1 MDHLDTTLQKNNME
15 NQKNL
20 FLAIVISM
28 AIIFGFQLLV
38 PQPER
43 VPVSED
49 QTVEQSSVD
58 LNIQNTNSQII
69 VNRNEVISSSGR
81 VSFDN
86 GKIKGS
92 INLEGG
98 IIDDLV
104 LEEFRETLDPTSDLI
119 EFLNPLGSQDAYYL
133 DTGWVSSDNTLELPN
148 NKSIWKTD
156 KTSMGIDDPVKLFWS
171 NSQGITFEK
180 IISLDENYLFN
191 VDQRVIN
198 NSDKSFDL
206 FPFGL
211 SKRQGIPDM
220 QNFFILHEGPISITD
235 SVLEEY
241 DYDDL
246 KEKRKIKH
254 TSVGGWIGITD
265 KYWQTAIIP
274 NQNEPITQ
282 TYSYSF
288 AENVDNF
295 QTDIVGEKIAVSNG
309 ASISHNFKLFAG
321 PKIVSVIDTY
331 MEEYGIQEFDRSVD
345 FGWFYFLTKP
355 IFNVLQFVFGYV
367 GNFGWSIIVFT
378 ILMRIC
384 FFPLAQQSF
393 KSMAKMKK
401 LGPELQRLKEQYGDD
416 RAGMQK
422 EMMAL
427 YKREKANP
435 IAGCLPILLQIPV
448 FFSLYKVLFVTIE
461 MRHAPFIG
469 WIHDLSAPDPLG
481 LLTLFGFVDWNVP
494 GIFQLFNIGIWPI
507 LMGISMFL
515 QQKLNPAPVDKMQ
528 AKIFMFLPI
537 VFTFVLGGFAAG
549 LVIYWT
555 TNNVLSMA
563 QQYVIQRKI
572 INS

>member
-1 MDHLDTTLQKNNME
+1 ME

-20 FLAIVISM
+20 FLAIIISM

-43 VPVSED
+43 TPVTED
-49 QTVEQSSVD
+49 TNTQDSVSLDIQSATSAILLDRDQVLEETV
-58 LNIQNTNSQII
+58 
-69 VNRNEVISSSGR
+69 R
-81 VSFDN
+81 VTFDN
-86 GKIKGS
+86 SKIKGS

-104 LEEFRETLDPTSDLI
+104 LEEYRETLDPTSDFI
-119 EFLNPLGSQDAYYL
+119 TYLNPHGSQDAYYL
-133 DTGWVSSDNTLELPN
+133 DTGWVSPDSAIELPN
-148 NKSIWKTD
+148 NKSVWKAD
-156 KTSMGIDDPVKLFWS
+156 KSSIGMNDPVKLTWQ
-171 NSQGITFEK
+171 NSQNITFEK
-180 IISLDENYLFN
+180 IITLDEHYLFS

-198 NSDKSFDL
+198 NSGKSFDL
-206 FPFGL
+206 YPFGL
-211 SKRQGIPDM
+211 SKRQGIPEM
-220 QNFFILHEGPISITD
+220 ENFFILHEGPLSITD
-235 SVLEEY
+235 SVLKEY

-246 KEKRKIKH
+246 KDKKKIKLN
-254 TSVGGWIGITD
+254 SVGGWIGMTD
-265 KYWQTAIIP
+265 KYWQTAIISD
-274 NQNEPITQ
+274 QNEPIQQ
-282 TYSYSF
+282 TYSYSYV
-288 AENVDNF
+288 ENTDNF
-295 QTDIVGEKIAVSNG
+295 QTDLVGTKIVVGEGDN
-309 ASISHNFKLFAG
+309 ISHNLKLFAG
-321 PKIVSVIDTY
+321 PKIVSVIDQY
-331 MEEYGIQEFDRSVD
+331 MDEYGVQEFDRSVD

-355 IFNVLQFVFGYV
+355 IFHVLEFIFGYV
-367 GNFGWSIIVFT
+367 GNFGWAIIIFT
-378 ILMRIC
+378 LLMRIC
-384 FFPLAQQSF
+384 FFPLAQASF

-448 FFSLYKVLFVTIE
+448 FFALYKVLFVTIE

-469 WIHDLSAPDPLG
+469 WISDLSAPDPLG

-494 GIFQLFNIGIWPI
+494 GILQLFNIGIWPI

>member
-1 MDHLDTTLQKNNME
+1 ME

-20 FLAIVISM
+20 FLAIIISM

-43 VPVSED
+43 APVTED
-49 QTVEQSSVD
+49 TNTQDSVSLDIQSATSAILLDRDQVLEETV
-58 LNIQNTNSQII
+58 
-69 VNRNEVISSSGR
+69 R
-81 VSFDN
+81 VTFDN
-86 GKIKGS
+86 SKIKGS

-104 LEEFRETLDPTSDLI
+104 LEEYRETLDPTSDFI
-119 EFLNPLGSQDAYYL
+119 TYLNPLGSQDAYYL
-133 DTGWVSSDNTLELPN
+133 DTGWVSPDSTIELPN
-148 NKSIWKTD
+148 NKSVWKAD
-156 KTSMGIDDPVKLFWS
+156 KSSIGMNDPVKLTWQ
-171 NSQGITFEK
+171 NSQNITFEK
-180 IISLDENYLFN
+180 IITLDEHYLFS
-191 VDQRVIN
+191 VDQRVVN
-198 NSDKSFDL
+198 NSGKSFDL
-206 FPFGL
+206 YPFGL
-211 SKRQGIPDM
+211 SKRQGIPEM
-220 QNFFILHEGPISITD
+220 ENFFILHEGPLSITD
-235 SVLEEY
+235 SVLKEY

-246 KEKRKIKH
+246 KDKKKIKLN
-254 TSVGGWIGITD
+254 SVGGWIGMTD
-265 KYWQTAIIP
+265 KYWQTTIISD
-274 NQNEPITQ
+274 QNEPIQQ
-282 TYSYSF
+282 TYSYSYV
-288 AENVDNF
+288 ENTDNF
-295 QTDIVGEKIAVSNG
+295 QTDLVGAKIVVG
-309 ASISHNFKLFAG
+309 AGDNISHDLKLFAG
-321 PKIVSVIDTY
+321 PKIVSVIDQY
-331 MEEYGIQEFDRSVD
+331 MDEYGVQEFDRSVD

-355 IFNVLQFVFGYV
+355 IFHVLEFIFGYV
-367 GNFGWSIIVFT
+367 GNFGWAIIIFT
-378 ILMRIC
+378 LLMRIC

-448 FFSLYKVLFVTIE
+448 FFALYKVLFVTIE

-469 WIHDLSAPDPLG
+469 WISDLSAPDPLG

-494 GIFQLFNIGIWPI
+494 GILQLFNIGIWPI

>member
-1 MDHLDTTLQKNNME
+1 ME

-43 VPVSED
+43 APISED
-49 QTVEQSSVD
+49 QIVEQSSVD

-69 VNRNEVISSSGR
+69 INRDEVISSSGR

-156 KTSMGIDDPVKLFWS
+156 KISMGIDDPVKLFWS

-401 LGPELQRLKEQYGDD
+401 LGPEMQRLKEQYGDD

-448 FFSLYKVLFVTIE
+448 FFALYKVLFVTIE

-481 LLTLFGFVDWNVP
+481 LLTAFGLFDWNVP
-494 GIFQLFNIGIWPI
+494 GILQLFNIGIWPI

-563 QQYVIQRKI
+563 QQYIIQRKI
-572 INS
+572 MKS

>member
-1 MDHLDTTLQKNNME
+1 ME

-20 FLAIVISM
+20 FLAIIISM

-43 VPVSED
+43 APVTED
-49 QTVEQSSVD
+49 NNAQELVSLDIQSTSSALLLDREQV
-58 LNIQNTNSQII
+58 LEETI
-69 VNRNEVISSSGR
+69 R
-81 VSFDN
+81 VTFDN
-86 GKIKGS
+86 SKIKGS

-98 IIDDLV
+98 IIDDLI
-104 LEEFRETLDPTSDLI
+104 LEEYRETLDPTSDFI
-119 EFLNPLGSQDAYYL
+119 TYLNPLGSQDAYYL
-133 DTGWVSSDNTLELPN
+133 DTGWVSPDSTIELPN
-148 NKSIWKTD
+148 NKSVWKAD
-156 KTSMGIDDPVKLFWS
+156 KSSIGINDPVKLTWQ
-171 NSQGITFEK
+171 NSQNIIFEK
-180 IISLDENYLFN
+180 IITLDEHYLFS

-198 NSDKSFDL
+198 NSGKSFDL
-206 FPFGL
+206 YPFGL
-211 SKRQGIPDM
+211 SKRQGLPEM
-220 QNFFILHEGPISITD
+220 QNFFILHEGPLSVTD
-235 SVLEEY
+235 GVLEEY

-246 KEKRKIKH
+246 KDQKKIKLN
-254 TSVGGWIGITD
+254 SVGGWIGMTD
-265 KYWQTAIIP
+265 KYWQTAIISD
-274 NQNEPITQ
+274 QNEPIQQ

-288 AENVDNF
+288 AENTDNF
-295 QTDIVGEKIAVSNG
+295 QTDLVGAKIVVGDGDNV
-309 ASISHNFKLFAG
+309 SHNLKLFAG
-321 PKIVSVIDTY
+321 PKIVQVIEQY
-331 MEEYGIQEFDRSVD
+331 MDEYGVQEFDRSVD

-355 IFNVLQFVFGYV
+355 IFHVLEFIFGYV
-367 GNFGWSIIVFT
+367 GNFGWSIVIFT
-378 ILMRIC
+378 LLMRIC
-384 FFPLAQQSF
+384 FFPLAQASF

>member
-1 MDHLDTTLQKNNME
+1 ME

-20 FLAIVISM
+20 FLAIIISM

-43 VPVSED
+43 VPVTEETNTQESVSLDIQGTTSTILLDRNQVLEE
-49 QTVEQSSVD
+49 TV
-58 LNIQNTNSQII
+58 
-69 VNRNEVISSSGR
+69 R
-81 VSFDN
+81 VTFDN
-86 GKIKGS
+86 SKIKGS

-104 LEEFRETLDPTSDLI
+104 LEEYRETLDPTSDFI
-119 EFLNPLGSQDAYYL
+119 GFLNPLGSEDSYYL
-133 DTGWVSSDNTLELPN
+133 DTGWVSPDSSIELPN
-148 NKSIWKTD
+148 NKSKWTAD
-156 KTSMGIDDPVKLFWS
+156 KTSIGINDPVKITWT
-171 NSQGITFEK
+171 NSQNIIFEK
-180 IISLDENYLFN
+180 IITLDEHYLFS

-206 FPFGL
+206 YPFGL
-211 SKRQGIPDM
+211 SKRQGLPEM
-220 QNFFILHEGPISITD
+220 QNFFILHEGPLSVTEG
-235 SVLEEY
+235 VLEEY

-246 KEKRKIKH
+246 KEKQKIKLN
-254 TSVGGWIGITD
+254 SVGGWIGMTD
-265 KYWQTAIIP
+265 KYWQTTIIP
-274 NQNEPITQ
+274 NQNEPIQQ

-288 AENVDNF
+288 VENIDNF
-295 QTDIVGEKIAVSNG
+295 QTDLVGAKIVVGSGDN
-309 ASISHNFKLFAG
+309 ISHNLKLFAG
-321 PKIVSVIDTY
+321 PKIVSVIEQY
-331 MEEYGIQEFDRSVD
+331 MDEYGVQEFDRSVD

-355 IFNVLQFVFGYV
+355 IFHVLEFIFGYV
-367 GNFGWSIIVFT
+367 GNFGWAIIIFT

-448 FFSLYKVLFVTIE
+448 FFALYKVLFVTIE

-494 GIFQLFNIGIWPI
+494 GILQLFNIGIWPI

>member
-1 MDHLDTTLQKNNME
+1 ME

-20 FLAIVISM
+20 FLAIIISM

-43 VPVSED
+43 VPVTEETNTQESVSLDIQGTTSAILLDRNQVLEE
-49 QTVEQSSVD
+49 TV
-58 LNIQNTNSQII
+58 
-69 VNRNEVISSSGR
+69 R
-81 VSFDN
+81 VTFDN
-86 GKIKGS
+86 SKIKGS

-104 LEEFRETLDPTSDLI
+104 LEEYRETLDPTSDFI
-119 EFLNPLGSQDAYYL
+119 GFLNPLGSEDAYYL
-133 DTGWVSSDNTLELPN
+133 DTGWVSPDSSIELPN
-148 NKSIWKTD
+148 NKSKWTAD
-156 KTSMGIDDPVKLFWS
+156 KSSIGINDPVKITWT
-171 NSQGITFEK
+171 NTQNITFEK
-180 IISLDENYLFN
+180 IITLDEHYLFN

-206 FPFGL
+206 YPFGL
-211 SKRQGIPDM
+211 SKRQGLPEM
-220 QNFFILHEGPISITD
+220 QNFFILHEGPLSVTEG
-235 SVLEEY
+235 VLEEY

-246 KEKRKIKH
+246 KEKQKIKLN
-254 TSVGGWIGITD
+254 SVGGWIGMTD

-274 NQNEPITQ
+274 NQNEPIQQ

-288 AENVDNF
+288 VENIDNF
-295 QTDIVGEKIAVSNG
+295 QTDLVGAKIVVGSGDN
-309 ASISHNFKLFAG
+309 ISHNLKLFAG
-321 PKIVSVIDTY
+321 PKIVSVIEQY
-331 MEEYGIQEFDRSVD
+331 MDEYGVQEFDRSVD

-355 IFNVLQFVFGYV
+355 IFHVLEFIFGYV
-367 GNFGWSIIVFT
+367 GNFGWAIIIFT

-448 FFSLYKVLFVTIE
+448 FFALYKVLFVTIE

-494 GIFQLFNIGIWPI
+494 GILQLFNIGIWPI

>member
-1 MDHLDTTLQKNNME
+1 ME

-20 FLAIVISM
+20 FLAIIISM

-43 VPVSED
+43 APVTED
-49 QTVEQSSVD
+49 ANTQNSVSLDIQSATSTILLDRDQVLEETV
-58 LNIQNTNSQII
+58 
-69 VNRNEVISSSGR
+69 R
-81 VSFDN
+81 VTFDN
-86 GKIKGS
+86 SKIKGS

-104 LEEFRETLDPTSDLI
+104 LEEYRETLDPTSDFI
-119 EFLNPLGSQDAYYL
+119 TYLNPLGSQDAYYL
-133 DTGWVSSDNTLELPN
+133 DTGWVSPDSAIELPD
-148 NKSIWKTD
+148 NKSVWKAD
-156 KTSMGIDDPVKLFWS
+156 KSSIGMNDPVKLTWQ
-171 NSQGITFEK
+171 NSQNITFEK
-180 IISLDENYLFN
+180 IITLDEHYLFS

-198 NSDKSFDL
+198 NSGKSFDL
-206 FPFGL
+206 YPFGL
-211 SKRQGIPDM
+211 SKRQGIPEM
-220 QNFFILHEGPISITD
+220 ENFFILHEGPLSITD
-235 SVLEEY
+235 SVLKEY

-246 KEKRKIKH
+246 KDKKKIKLN
-254 TSVGGWIGITD
+254 SVGGWIGMTD
-265 KYWQTAIIP
+265 KYWQTAIISD
-274 NQNEPITQ
+274 QNEPIQQ
-282 TYSYSF
+282 TYSYSYV
-288 AENVDNF
+288 ENTDNF
-295 QTDIVGEKIAVSNG
+295 QTDLVGAKIVVGEGDN
-309 ASISHNFKLFAG
+309 ISHNLKLFAG
-321 PKIVSVIDTY
+321 PKIVSVIDQY
-331 MEEYGIQEFDRSVD
+331 MDEYGVQEFDRSVD

-355 IFNVLQFVFGYV
+355 IFHVLEFIFGYV
-367 GNFGWSIIVFT
+367 GNFGWAIIIFT
-378 ILMRIC
+378 LLMRIC

-448 FFSLYKVLFVTIE
+448 FFALYKVLFVTIE

-469 WIHDLSAPDPLG
+469 WISDLSAPDPLG

-494 GIFQLFNIGIWPI
+494 GILQLFNIGIWPI

>member
-1 MDHLDTTLQKNNME
+1 ME

-20 FLAIVISM
+20 FLAIIISM

-43 VPVSED
+43 APVTED
-49 QTVEQSSVD
+49 TNTQDSVSLDIQSATSAILLDRDQVLEETV
-58 LNIQNTNSQII
+58 
-69 VNRNEVISSSGR
+69 R
-81 VSFDN
+81 VTFDN
-86 GKIKGS
+86 SKIKGS

-98 IIDDLV
+98 IIDDFV
-104 LEEFRETLDPTSDLI
+104 LEEYRETLDPTSDFI
-119 EFLNPLGSQDAYYL
+119 TYLNPLGSQDAYYL
-133 DTGWVSSDNTLELPN
+133 DTGWVSPDSAIELPN
-148 NKSIWKTD
+148 NKSVWKAD
-156 KTSMGIDDPVKLFWS
+156 KSSIGMNDPVKLTWQ
-171 NSQGITFEK
+171 NSQNITFEK
-180 IISLDENYLFN
+180 IITLDEHYLFS

-198 NSDKSFDL
+198 NSGKSFDL
-206 FPFGL
+206 YPFGL
-211 SKRQGIPDM
+211 SKRQGIPEM
-220 QNFFILHEGPISITD
+220 ENFFILHEGPLSITD
-235 SVLEEY
+235 SVLKEY

-246 KEKRKIKH
+246 KDKKKIKLN
-254 TSVGGWIGITD
+254 SVGGWIGMTD
-265 KYWQTAIIP
+265 KYWQTAIISD
-274 NQNEPITQ
+274 QNEPIQQ
-282 TYSYSF
+282 TYSYSYV
-288 AENVDNF
+288 ENTDNF
-295 QTDIVGEKIAVSNG
+295 QTDLVGTKIVVGEGDN
-309 ASISHNFKLFAG
+309 ISHNLKLFAG
-321 PKIVSVIDTY
+321 PKIVSVIDQY
-331 MEEYGIQEFDRSVD
+331 MDEYGVQEFDRSVD

-355 IFNVLQFVFGYV
+355 IFHVLEFIFGYV
-367 GNFGWSIIVFT
+367 GNFGWAIIIFT
-378 ILMRIC
+378 LLMRIC

-448 FFSLYKVLFVTIE
+448 FFALYKVLFVTIE

-469 WIHDLSAPDPLG
+469 WISDLSAPDPLG

-494 GIFQLFNIGIWPI
+494 GILQLFNIGIWPI

>member
-1 MDHLDTTLQKNNME
+1 ME

-20 FLAIVISM
+20 FLAIIISM

-43 VPVSED
+43 APVTED
-49 QTVEQSSVD
+49 NNAQESVSLDIQSTSSALLLDREQV
-58 LNIQNTNSQII
+58 LEETI
-69 VNRNEVISSSGR
+69 R
-81 VSFDN
+81 VTFDHS
-86 GKIKGS
+86 KIKGS

-104 LEEFRETLDPTSDLI
+104 LEEYRETLDPTSDFI
-119 EFLNPLGSQDAYYL
+119 TYLNPLGSQDAYYL
-133 DTGWVSSDNTLELPN
+133 DTGWVSPDSTIELPN
-148 NKSIWKTD
+148 NKSVWKAD
-156 KTSMGIDDPVKLFWS
+156 KSSIGINDPVKLTWQ
-171 NSQGITFEK
+171 NSQNIIFEK
-180 IISLDENYLFN
+180 IITLDEHYLFN

-198 NSDKSFDL
+198 NSGKSFDL
-206 FPFGL
+206 YPFGL
-211 SKRQGIPDM
+211 SKRQGLPEM
-220 QNFFILHEGPISITD
+220 QNFFILHEGPLSVTD
-235 SVLEEY
+235 GVLEEY

-246 KEKRKIKH
+246 KDQKKIKLN
-254 TSVGGWIGITD
+254 SVGGWIGMTD
-265 KYWQTAIIP
+265 KYWQTAIISD
-274 NQNEPITQ
+274 QNEPIQQ

-288 AENVDNF
+288 AENTDNF
-295 QTDIVGEKIAVSNG
+295 QTDLVGAKIVVGDGDNV
-309 ASISHNFKLFAG
+309 SHNLKLFAG
-321 PKIVSVIDTY
+321 PKIVQVIEQY
-331 MEEYGIQEFDRSVD
+331 MDEYGVQEFDRSVD

-355 IFNVLQFVFGYV
+355 IFHVLEFIFGYV
-367 GNFGWSIIVFT
+367 GNFGWSIVIFT
-378 ILMRIC
+378 LLMRIC
-384 FFPLAQQSF
+384 FFPLAQASF

-515 QQKLNPAPVDKMQ
+515 QQKLNPAPMDKMQ

>member
-1 MDHLDTTLQKNNME
+1 ME

-20 FLAIVISM
+20 FLAIIISM

-43 VPVSED
+43 TPVTED
-49 QTVEQSSVD
+49 TNTQDSVSLDIQSATSAILLDRDQVLEETV
-58 LNIQNTNSQII
+58 
-69 VNRNEVISSSGR
+69 R
-81 VSFDN
+81 VTFDN
-86 GKIKGS
+86 SKIKGS

-104 LEEFRETLDPTSDLI
+104 LEEYRETLDPTSDFI
-119 EFLNPLGSQDAYYL
+119 TYLNPLGSQDAYYL
-133 DTGWVSSDNTLELPN
+133 DTGWVSPDSAIELPN
-148 NKSIWKTD
+148 NKSVWKAD
-156 KTSMGIDDPVKLFWS
+156 KSSIGMNDPVKLTWQ
-171 NSQGITFEK
+171 NSQNITFEK
-180 IISLDENYLFN
+180 IITLDEHYLFS

-198 NSDKSFDL
+198 NSGKSFDL
-206 FPFGL
+206 YPFGL
-211 SKRQGIPDM
+211 SKRQGIPEM
-220 QNFFILHEGPISITD
+220 ENFFILHEGPLSITD
-235 SVLEEY
+235 SVLKEY

-246 KEKRKIKH
+246 KDKKKIKLN
-254 TSVGGWIGITD
+254 SVGGWIGMTD
-265 KYWQTAIIP
+265 KYWQTAIISD
-274 NQNEPITQ
+274 QNEPIQQ
-282 TYSYSF
+282 TYSYSYV
-288 AENVDNF
+288 ENTDNF
-295 QTDIVGEKIAVSNG
+295 QTDLVGTKIVVGEGDN
-309 ASISHNFKLFAG
+309 ISHNLKLFAG
-321 PKIVSVIDTY
+321 PKIVSVIDQY
-331 MEEYGIQEFDRSVD
+331 MDEYGVQEFDRSVD

-355 IFNVLQFVFGYV
+355 IFHVLEFIFGYV
-367 GNFGWSIIVFT
+367 GNFGWAIIIFT
-378 ILMRIC
+378 LLMRIC
-384 FFPLAQQSF
+384 FFPLAQASF

-448 FFSLYKVLFVTIE
+448 FFALYKVLFVTIE

-469 WIHDLSAPDPLG
+469 WISDLSAPDPLG

-494 GIFQLFNIGIWPI
+494 GILQLFNIGIWPI

>member
-1 MDHLDTTLQKNNME
+1 ME

-20 FLAIVISM
+20 FLAIIISM

-43 VPVSED
+43 VPVTEETNTQESVSLDIQGTTSAILLDRNQVLEE
-49 QTVEQSSVD
+49 TV
-58 LNIQNTNSQII
+58 
-69 VNRNEVISSSGR
+69 R
-81 VSFDN
+81 VTFDN
-86 GKIKGS
+86 SKIKGS

-104 LEEFRETLDPTSDLI
+104 LEEYRETLDPTSDFI
-119 EFLNPLGSQDAYYL
+119 GFLNPLGSEDAYYL
-133 DTGWVSSDNTLELPN
+133 DTGWVSPDSSIELPN
-148 NKSIWKTD
+148 NKSKWTAD
-156 KTSMGIDDPVKLFWS
+156 KSSIGINDPVKITWT
-171 NSQGITFEK
+171 NTQNITFEK
-180 IISLDENYLFN
+180 IITLDEHYLFSI
-191 VDQRVIN
+191 DQRVIN

-206 FPFGL
+206 YPFGL
-211 SKRQGIPDM
+211 SKRQGLPEM
-220 QNFFILHEGPISITD
+220 QNFFILHEGPLSVTD
-235 SVLEEY
+235 GVLEEY

-246 KEKRKIKH
+246 KEKQKIKLN
-254 TSVGGWIGITD
+254 SVGGWIGMTD
-265 KYWQTAIIP
+265 KYWQTTIIP
-274 NQNEPITQ
+274 NQNEPIQQ

-288 AENVDNF
+288 VENIDNF
-295 QTDIVGEKIAVSNG
+295 QTDLVGAKIVVGNG
-309 ASISHNFKLFAG
+309 DNISHNLKLFAG
-321 PKIVSVIDTY
+321 PKIVSVIEQY
-331 MEEYGIQEFDRSVD
+331 MDEYGVQEFDRSVD

-355 IFNVLQFVFGYV
+355 IFHVLEFIFGYV
-367 GNFGWSIIVFT
+367 GNFGWAIIIFT

-448 FFSLYKVLFVTIE
+448 FFALYKVLFVTIE

-494 GIFQLFNIGIWPI
+494 GILQLFNIGIWPI

>member
-1 MDHLDTTLQKNNME
+1 ME

-20 FLAIVISM
+20 FLAIIISM

-43 VPVSED
+43 APVSED
-49 QTVEQSSVD
+49 QTSEQSLVD
-58 LNIQNTNSQII
+58 LSLQG
-69 VNRNEVISSSGR
+69 SSSGTLIDRSEVINDSGR
-81 VSFDN
+81 VTFN
-86 GKIKGS
+86 NTKIKGS
-92 INLEGG
+92 INLVGAL
-98 IIDDLV
+98 IDDLI
-104 LEEFRETLDPTSDLI
+104 LMEFQETLDPTSPLI
-119 EFLNPLGSQDAYYL
+119 EFLNPLGSENSYYL
-133 DTGWVSSDNTLELPN
+133 DTGWVSSDSSIELPDI
-148 NKSIWKTD
+148 KSIWNAD
-156 KTSMGIDDPVKLFWS
+156 RNSIGVNDPVKLSWT
-171 NSQGITFEK
+171 NSQDITFEK
-180 IISLDENYLFN
+180 IVSLDEDYLFN

-198 NSDKSFDL
+198 NSKKSFDL
-206 FPFGL
+206 FPYGL

-220 QNFFILHEGPISITD
+220 QNFFILHEGPLSITD
-235 SVLEEY
+235 SVLEEF

-246 KEKRKIKH
+246 KDKKKIKL
-254 TSVGGWIGITD
+254 TSIGGWIGMTD
-265 KYWQTAIIP
+265 KYWQTAIIAD
-274 NQNEPITQ
+274 QKEPIQQ

-288 AENVDNF
+288 VENKDNF
-295 QTDIVGEKIAVSNG
+295 QTDLVGDKITISEG
-309 ASISHNFKLFAG
+309 SSISHNLKLFAG
-321 PKIVSVIDTY
+321 PKIVSVIDRY
-331 MEEYGIQEFDRSVD
+331 MEEYGVLEFDRSVD

-355 IFNVLQFVFGYV
+355 IFNVLQFIFGYV
-367 GNFGWSIIVFT
+367 GNFGWSIILFT
-378 ILMRIC
+378 FLMRIC

-401 LGPELQRLKEQYGDD
+401 LGPEMQRLKEQYGDD
-416 RAGMQK
+416 KAGMQK

-448 FFSLYKVLFVTIE
+448 FFALYKVLFVTIE

-494 GIFQLFNIGIWPI
+494 GILQLLNIGIWPI

-572 INS
+572 IKS

>member
-1 MDHLDTTLQKNNME
+1 ME

-43 VPVSED
+43 APISEE
-49 QTVEQSSVD
+49 QTFEENSVELS
-58 LNIQNTNSQII
+58 IQNTNTQIVI
-69 VNRNEVISSSGR
+69 NRDEVISSSGR
-81 VSFDN
+81 VVFDN

-98 IIDDLV
+98 FIDDLV

-133 DTGWVSSDNTLELPN
+133 DTGWVSSDSTLELPN

-156 KTSMGIDDPVKLFWS
+156 KTSMGVDDPVKLFWK

-198 NSDKSFDL
+198 NSDRSFDL

-211 SKRQGIPDM
+211 SKRQGIPEM

-235 SVLEEY
+235 GVLEEY

-246 KEKRKIKH
+246 KENKKIKH
-254 TSVGGWIGITD
+254 TSIGGWIGITD

-274 NQNEPITQ
+274 NQNEPIHQ

-367 GNFGWSIIVFT
+367 GNFGWSIIAFT

-401 LGPELQRLKEQYGDD
+401 LGPEMQRLKEQYGDD

-448 FFSLYKVLFVTIE
+448 FFALYKVLFVTIE

-481 LLTLFGFVDWNVP
+481 LLTAFGFFDWNVP
-494 GIFQLFNIGIWPI
+494 GILQLFNIGIWPI

-572 INS
+572 IKS

>member
-1 MDHLDTTLQKNNME
+1 ME

-38 PQPER
+38 PQPEKA
-43 VPVSED
+43 PISEE
-49 QTVEQSSVD
+49 QTFEENSVELS
-58 LNIQNTNSQII
+58 IQNTNTQIVI
-69 VNRNEVISSSGR
+69 NRDEVISSSGR
-81 VSFDN
+81 VIFDN

-98 IIDDLV
+98 FIDDLV

-156 KTSMGIDDPVKLFWS
+156 KTSMDVDDPVKLFWT

-198 NSDKSFDL
+198 NSDRSFDL

-211 SKRQGIPDM
+211 SKRQGIPEM

-235 SVLEEY
+235 GVLEEY

-246 KEKRKIKH
+246 KENKKIKH
-254 TSVGGWIGITD
+254 TSIGGWIGITD

-274 NQNEPITQ
+274 NQNEPIHQ

-367 GNFGWSIIVFT
+367 GNFGWSIIAFT

-401 LGPELQRLKEQYGDD
+401 LGPEMQRLKEQYGDD

-448 FFSLYKVLFVTIE
+448 FFALYKVLFVTIE

-481 LLTLFGFVDWNVP
+481 LLTAFGFFDWNVP
-494 GIFQLFNIGIWPI
+494 GILQLFNIGIWPI

-572 INS
+572 IKS

>member
-1 MDHLDTTLQKNNME
+1 ME

-20 FLAIVISM
+20 FLAIIISM

-43 VPVSED
+43 VPVTEETNTQESVSLDIQGTTSTILLDRNQVLEE
-49 QTVEQSSVD
+49 TV
-58 LNIQNTNSQII
+58 
-69 VNRNEVISSSGR
+69 R
-81 VSFDN
+81 VTFDN
-86 GKIKGS
+86 SKIKGS

-104 LEEFRETLDPTSDLI
+104 LEEYRETLDPTSDFI
-119 EFLNPLGSQDAYYL
+119 GFLNPLGSEDSYYL
-133 DTGWVSSDNTLELPN
+133 DTGWVSPDSSIELPN
-148 NKSIWKTD
+148 NKSKWTAD
-156 KTSMGIDDPVKLFWS
+156 KTSIGINDPVKITWT
-171 NSQGITFEK
+171 NSQNITFEK
-180 IISLDENYLFN
+180 IITLDEHYLFS

-198 NSDKSFDL
+198 NSGKSFDL
-206 FPFGL
+206 YPFGL
-211 SKRQGIPDM
+211 SKRQGLPEM
-220 QNFFILHEGPISITD
+220 QNFFILHEGPLSVTEG
-235 SVLEEY
+235 VLEEY

-246 KEKRKIKH
+246 KEKQKIKLN
-254 TSVGGWIGITD
+254 SVGGWIGMTD
-265 KYWQTAIIP
+265 KYWQTTIIP
-274 NQNEPITQ
+274 NQNEPIQQ

-288 AENVDNF
+288 VENIDNF
-295 QTDIVGEKIAVSNG
+295 QTDLVGAKIVVGNG
-309 ASISHNFKLFAG
+309 DNISHNLKLFAG
-321 PKIVSVIDTY
+321 PKIVSVIEQY
-331 MEEYGIQEFDRSVD
+331 MDEYGVQEFDRSVD

-355 IFNVLQFVFGYV
+355 IFHVLEFIFGYV
-367 GNFGWSIIVFT
+367 GNFGWAIIIFT

-448 FFSLYKVLFVTIE
+448 FFALYKVLFVTIE

-494 GIFQLFNIGIWPI
+494 GILQLFNIGIWPI

>member
-1 MDHLDTTLQKNNME
+1 
-15 NQKNL
+15 
-20 FLAIVISM
+20 M

-43 VPVSED
+43 APVSED
-49 QTVEQSSVD
+49 QTGDQSLVD
-58 LNIQNTNSQII
+58 LSLQG
-69 VNRNEVISSSGR
+69 SSSGKIIDRSEVINNSGR
-81 VSFDN
+81 VTFNNS
-86 GKIKGS
+86 KIKGS
-92 INLEGG
+92 INLAGAL
-98 IIDDLV
+98 IDDLI
-104 LEEFRETLDPTSDLI
+104 LMEFQETLDPKSELI
-119 EFLNPLGSQDAYYL
+119 EFLNPLGSKDSYYL
-133 DTGWVSSDNTLELPN
+133 DTGWVSSDSSVELPN
-148 NKSIWKTD
+148 ISSIWKAD
-156 KTSMGIDDPVKLFWS
+156 RNSIGINDSVKLSWT
-171 NSQGITFEK
+171 NSQDITFEK
-180 IISLDENYLFN
+180 IVSLDENYLFN

-198 NSDKSFDL
+198 NSNKSFDL
-206 FPFGL
+206 FPYGL

-220 QNFFILHEGPISITD
+220 QNFFILHEGPLSITD
-235 SVLEEY
+235 SVLEEF

-246 KEKRKIKH
+246 KDKKKIKL
-254 TSVGGWIGITD
+254 TSIGGWIGMTD
-265 KYWQTAIIP
+265 KYWQTAIIAD
-274 NQNEPITQ
+274 QKEPIQQ

-288 AENVDNF
+288 VENKDNF
-295 QTDIVGEKIAVSNG
+295 QTDLVGDKITISEG
-309 ASISHNFKLFAG
+309 SSISHNLKLFAG
-321 PKIVSVIDTY
+321 PKIVSVIDRY
-331 MEEYGIQEFDRSVD
+331 MEEYGVLEFDRSVD

-355 IFNVLQFVFGYV
+355 IFNVLQFIFGYV
-367 GNFGWSIIVFT
+367 GNFGWSIILFT
-378 ILMRIC
+378 FLMRIC

-401 LGPELQRLKEQYGDD
+401 LGPEMQRLKEQYGDD
-416 RAGMQK
+416 KAGMQK

-448 FFSLYKVLFVTIE
+448 FFALYKVLFVTIE

-494 GIFQLFNIGIWPI
+494 GILQLLNIGIWPI

-572 INS
+572 IKS

>member
-1 MDHLDTTLQKNNME
+1 ME

-20 FLAIVISM
+20 FLAIIISM

-43 VPVSED
+43 APVSED
-49 QTVEQSSVD
+49 QTNEQSLVD
-58 LNIQNTNSQII
+58 LSLQG
-69 VNRNEVISSSGR
+69 SSSGTLIDRSEVINNSGR
-81 VSFDN
+81 VTFNNS
-86 GKIKGS
+86 KIKGS
-92 INLEGG
+92 INLAGAL
-98 IIDDLV
+98 IDDLI
-104 LEEFRETLDPTSDLI
+104 LMEFQETLDPTSPLI
-119 EFLNPLGSQDAYYL
+119 EFLNPLGSENSYYL
-133 DTGWVSSDNTLELPN
+133 DTGWVSSDSSIELPN
-148 NKSIWKTD
+148 IKSIWNAD
-156 KTSMGIDDPVKLFWS
+156 RNSIGVNDPVKLSWT
-171 NSQGITFEK
+171 NSQDITFEK
-180 IISLDENYLFN
+180 IVSLDEDYLFN

-198 NSDKSFDL
+198 KSKKSFDL
-206 FPFGL
+206 FPYGL

-220 QNFFILHEGPISITD
+220 QNFFILHEGPLSITD
-235 SVLEEY
+235 SVLEEF

-246 KEKRKIKH
+246 KDKKKIKL
-254 TSVGGWIGITD
+254 TSIGGWIGMTD
-265 KYWQTAIIP
+265 KYWQTAIIAD
-274 NQNEPITQ
+274 QKEPIQQ

-288 AENVDNF
+288 VENTDNF
-295 QTDIVGEKIAVSNG
+295 QTDLVGDKITISEG
-309 ASISHNFKLFAG
+309 SSISHNLKLFAG

-331 MEEYGIQEFDRSVD
+331 MEEYGVIEFDRCVY

-355 IFNVLQFVFGYV
+355 IFNVLQFIFGYV
-367 GNFGWSIIVFT
+367 GNFGWSIILFT
-378 ILMRIC
+378 FLMRIC

-401 LGPELQRLKEQYGDD
+401 LGPEMQRLKEQYGDD
-416 RAGMQK
+416 KAGMQK

-448 FFSLYKVLFVTIE
+448 FFALYKVLFVTIE

-494 GIFQLFNIGIWPI
+494 GILQLLNIGIWPI

-572 INS
+572 IKS

>member
-1 MDHLDTTLQKNNME
+1 ME

-20 FLAIVISM
+20 FLAIIISM

-43 VPVSED
+43 APVTED
-49 QTVEQSSVD
+49 TNTQNSVSLDIQSATSAILLDRDQV
-58 LNIQNTNSQII
+58 LEETI
-69 VNRNEVISSSGR
+69 R
-81 VSFDN
+81 VTFDN
-86 GKIKGS
+86 SKIKGS

-104 LEEFRETLDPTSDLI
+104 LEEYRETLDPTSDFI
-119 EFLNPLGSQDAYYL
+119 TYLNPLGSQDAYYL
-133 DTGWVSSDNTLELPN
+133 DTGWVSPDSTIELPN
-148 NKSIWKTD
+148 NKSVWKAD
-156 KTSMGIDDPVKLFWS
+156 KTSIGMNDPVKLTWQ
-171 NSQGITFEK
+171 NSQNITFEK
-180 IISLDENYLFN
+180 IITLDEHYLFS

-198 NSDKSFDL
+198 NSGKSFDL
-206 FPFGL
+206 YPFGL
-211 SKRQGIPDM
+211 SKRQGIPEM
-220 QNFFILHEGPISITD
+220 ENFFILHEGPLSITD
-235 SVLEEY
+235 SVLKEY

-246 KEKRKIKH
+246 KDKKKIKLN
-254 TSVGGWIGITD
+254 SVGGWIGMTD
-265 KYWQTAIIP
+265 KYWQTAIISD
-274 NQNEPITQ
+274 QNEPIQQ
-282 TYSYSF
+282 TYSYSYV
-288 AENVDNF
+288 ENTDNF
-295 QTDIVGEKIAVSNG
+295 QTDLVGTKIVVGEGDN
-309 ASISHNFKLFAG
+309 ISHNLKLFAG
-321 PKIVSVIDTY
+321 PKIVSVIDQY
-331 MEEYGIQEFDRSVD
+331 MDEYGVQEFDRSVD

-355 IFNVLQFVFGYV
+355 IFHVLEFIFGYV
-367 GNFGWSIIVFT
+367 GNFGWAIIIFT
-378 ILMRIC
+378 LLMRIC
-384 FFPLAQQSF
+384 FFPLAQASF

-448 FFSLYKVLFVTIE
+448 FFALYKVLFVTIE

-469 WIHDLSAPDPLG
+469 WISDLSAPDPLG

-494 GIFQLFNIGIWPI
+494 GILQLFNIGIWPI

>member
-1 MDHLDTTLQKNNME
+1 
-15 NQKNL
+15 
-20 FLAIVISM
+20 
-28 AIIFGFQLLV
+28 
-38 PQPER
+38 
-43 VPVSED
+43 
-49 QTVEQSSVD
+49 
-58 LNIQNTNSQII
+58 
-69 VNRNEVISSSGR
+69 VISSSGR
-81 VSFDN
+81 VIFDN

-98 IIDDLV
+98 FIDDLV

-133 DTGWVSSDNTLELPN
+133 DTGWVSSDSTLELPN

-156 KTSMGIDDPVKLFWS
+156 KTSMGVDDPVKLFWT

-198 NSDKSFDL
+198 NSDMSFDL

-211 SKRQGIPDM
+211 SKRQGIPEM

-235 SVLEEY
+235 GVLEEY

-246 KEKRKIKH
+246 KENKKIKH
-254 TSVGGWIGITD
+254 TSIGGWIGITD

-274 NQNEPITQ
+274 NQNEPIHQ

-367 GNFGWSIIVFT
+367 GNFGWSIIAFT

-401 LGPELQRLKEQYGDD
+401 LGPEMQRLKEQYGDD

-448 FFSLYKVLFVTIE
+448 FFALYKVLFVTIE

-481 LLTLFGFVDWNVP
+481 LLTAFGFFDWNVP
-494 GIFQLFNIGIWPI
+494 GILQLFNIGIWPI

-572 INS
+572 IKS

>member
-1 MDHLDTTLQKNNME
+1 ME

-43 VPVSED
+43 APISEE
-49 QTVEQSSVD
+49 QTFEENSVELS
-58 LNIQNTNSQII
+58 IQNTNTQIVI
-69 VNRNEVISSSGR
+69 NRDEVISSSGR
-81 VSFDN
+81 VIFDN

-98 IIDDLV
+98 FIDDLV

-133 DTGWVSSDNTLELPN
+133 DTGWVSSDSTLELPN
-148 NKSIWKTD
+148 NKSIWKTN
-156 KTSMGIDDPVKLFWS
+156 KTSMGVDDPVKLFWT

-198 NSDKSFDL
+198 NSDRSFDL

-211 SKRQGIPDM
+211 SKRQGIPEM

-235 SVLEEY
+235 GVLEEY

-246 KEKRKIKH
+246 KENKKIKH
-254 TSVGGWIGITD
+254 TSIGGWIGITD

-274 NQNEPITQ
+274 NQNEPIHQ

-367 GNFGWSIIVFT
+367 GNFGWSIIAFT

-401 LGPELQRLKEQYGDD
+401 LGPEMQRLKEQYGDD

-448 FFSLYKVLFVTIE
+448 FFALYKVLFVTIE

-481 LLTLFGFVDWNVP
+481 LLTAFGFFDWNVP
-494 GIFQLFNIGIWPI
+494 GILQLFNIGIWPI

-572 INS
+572 IKS

>member
-1 MDHLDTTLQKNNME
+1 ME

-20 FLAIVISM
+20 FLAIIISM

-43 VPVSED
+43 APVTED
-49 QTVEQSSVD
+49 NTAQESVSLDIQSTSSALLLDREQV
-58 LNIQNTNSQII
+58 LEETL
-69 VNRNEVISSSGR
+69 R
-81 VSFDN
+81 VTFDN
-86 GKIKGS
+86 SKIKGS

-104 LEEFRETLDPTSDLI
+104 LEEYRETLDPTSDFI
-119 EFLNPLGSQDAYYL
+119 TYLNPLGSQDAYYL
-133 DTGWVSSDNTLELPN
+133 DTGWVSPDSTIELPN
-148 NKSIWKTD
+148 NKSVWKAD
-156 KTSMGIDDPVKLFWS
+156 KSSIGINDPVKLTWQ
-171 NSQGITFEK
+171 NSQNIIFEK
-180 IISLDENYLFN
+180 IITLDEHYLFS

-198 NSDKSFDL
+198 NSGKSFDL
-206 FPFGL
+206 YPFGL
-211 SKRQGIPDM
+211 SKRQGIPQM
-220 QNFFILHEGPISITD
+220 ENFFILHEGPLSITD
-235 SVLEEY
+235 SVLKEY

-246 KEKRKIKH
+246 KDQKKIKLN
-254 TSVGGWIGITD
+254 SVGGWIGMTD
-265 KYWQTAIIP
+265 KYWQTAIISD
-274 NQNEPITQ
+274 QNEPIQQ

-288 AENVDNF
+288 AENTDNF
-295 QTDIVGEKIAVSNG
+295 QTDLVGAKIVVGDGDNV
-309 ASISHNFKLFAG
+309 SHNLKLFAG
-321 PKIVSVIDTY
+321 PKIVQVIEQY
-331 MEEYGIQEFDRSVD
+331 MDEYGVQEFDRSVD

-355 IFNVLQFVFGYV
+355 IFHVLEFIFGYV
-367 GNFGWSIIVFT
+367 GNFGWSIVIFT
-378 ILMRIC
+378 LLMRIC
-384 FFPLAQQSF
+384 FFPLAQASF

-494 GIFQLFNIGIWPI
+494 GILQLFNIGIWPI

>member
-1 MDHLDTTLQKNNME
+1 ME

-20 FLAIVISM
+20 FLAIIISM

-43 VPVSED
+43 VPVTEETNTQESVSLDIQGTTSTILLDRNQVLEE
-49 QTVEQSSVD
+49 TV
-58 LNIQNTNSQII
+58 
-69 VNRNEVISSSGR
+69 R
-81 VSFDN
+81 VTFDN
-86 GKIKGS
+86 SKIKGS

-104 LEEFRETLDPTSDLI
+104 LEEYRETLDPTSDFI
-119 EFLNPLGSQDAYYL
+119 GFLNPLGSEDAYYL
-133 DTGWVSSDNTLELPN
+133 DTGWVSPDSSIELPN
-148 NKSIWKTD
+148 NKSKWTAD
-156 KTSMGIDDPVKLFWS
+156 KSSIGINDPVKITWT
-171 NSQGITFEK
+171 NTQNITFEK
-180 IISLDENYLFN
+180 IITLDEHYLFS

-206 FPFGL
+206 YPFGL
-211 SKRQGIPDM
+211 SKRQGLPEM
-220 QNFFILHEGPISITD
+220 QNFFILHEGPLSVTD
-235 SVLEEY
+235 GVLEEY

-246 KEKRKIKH
+246 KEKQKIKLN
-254 TSVGGWIGITD
+254 SVGGWIGMTD
-265 KYWQTAIIP
+265 KYWQTTIIP
-274 NQNEPITQ
+274 NQNEPIQQ

-288 AENVDNF
+288 VENIDNF
-295 QTDIVGEKIAVSNG
+295 QTDLVGAKIVVGSGDN
-309 ASISHNFKLFAG
+309 ISHNLKLFAG
-321 PKIVSVIDTY
+321 PKIVSVIEQY
-331 MEEYGIQEFDRSVD
+331 MDEYGVQEFDRSVD

-355 IFNVLQFVFGYV
+355 IFHVLEFIFGYV
-367 GNFGWSIIVFT
+367 GNFGWAIIIFT

-448 FFSLYKVLFVTIE
+448 FFALYKVLFVTIE

-494 GIFQLFNIGIWPI
+494 GILQLFNIGIWPI

>member
-1 MDHLDTTLQKNNME
+1 ME

-38 PQPER
+38 PQPEKA
-43 VPVSED
+43 PIAEE
-49 QTVEQSSVD
+49 QTFEENSVELS
-58 LNIQNTNSQII
+58 IQNTDTKI
-69 VNRNEVISSSGR
+69 VINRDEVISSSGR
-81 VSFDN
+81 VVFDN

-98 IIDDLV
+98 FIDDLV

-133 DTGWVSSDNTLELPN
+133 DTGWVSSDSTLELPS

-156 KTSMGIDDPVKLFWS
+156 KTSMGVDDPVKLFWT

-198 NSDKSFDL
+198 NSDRSFDL

-211 SKRQGIPDM
+211 SKRQGIPEM

-235 SVLEEY
+235 GVLEEY

-246 KEKRKIKH
+246 KENKKIKH
-254 TSVGGWIGITD
+254 TSIGGWIGITD

-274 NQNEPITQ
+274 NQNEPIHQ

-367 GNFGWSIIVFT
+367 GNFGWSIIAFT

-401 LGPELQRLKEQYGDD
+401 LGPEMQRLKEQYGDD

-448 FFSLYKVLFVTIE
+448 FFALYKVLFVTIE

-481 LLTLFGFVDWNVP
+481 LLTAFGFFDWNVP
-494 GIFQLFNIGIWPI
+494 GILQLFNIGIWPI

-572 INS
+572 IKS

>member
-1 MDHLDTTLQKNNME
+1 ME

-43 VPVSED
+43 APISEE
-49 QTVEQSSVD
+49 QTFEENSVELS
-58 LNIQNTNSQII
+58 IQNTNTQIVI
-69 VNRNEVISSSGR
+69 NRDEVISCSGR
-81 VSFDN
+81 VIFDN

-98 IIDDLV
+98 FIDDLV

-133 DTGWVSSDNTLELPN
+133 YTGWVSSDSTLELPN

-156 KTSMGIDDPVKLFWS
+156 KTSMGVDDPVKLFWT

-198 NSDKSFDL
+198 NSDRSFDL

-211 SKRQGIPDM
+211 SKRQGIPEM

-235 SVLEEY
+235 GVLEEY

-246 KEKRKIKH
+246 KENKKIKH
-254 TSVGGWIGITD
+254 TSIGGWIGITD

-274 NQNEPITQ
+274 NQNEPIHQ

-367 GNFGWSIIVFT
+367 GNFGWSIIAFT

-401 LGPELQRLKEQYGDD
+401 LGPEMQRLKEQYGDD

-448 FFSLYKVLFVTIE
+448 FFALYKVLFVTIE

-481 LLTLFGFVDWNVP
+481 LLTAFGFFDWNVP
-494 GIFQLFNIGIWPI
+494 GILQLFNIGIWPI

-572 INS
+572 IKS

>member
-1 MDHLDTTLQKNNME
+1 ME

-43 VPVSED
+43 APISEE
-49 QTVEQSSVD
+49 QTFEENSVELS
-58 LNIQNTNSQII
+58 IQNTNTQIVI
-69 VNRNEVISSSGR
+69 NRDEVISSSGR
-81 VSFDN
+81 VIFDN

-98 IIDDLV
+98 FIDDLV

-119 EFLNPLGSQDAYYL
+119 EFLNTLGSQDAYYL
-133 DTGWVSSDNTLELPN
+133 DTGWVSSDSTLELHN

-156 KTSMGIDDPVKLFWS
+156 KTSMGVDDPVKLFWT
-171 NSQGITFEK
+171 NSKGITFEK

-198 NSDKSFDL
+198 NSDRSFDL

-211 SKRQGIPDM
+211 SKRQGIPEM

-235 SVLEEY
+235 GVLEEY

-246 KEKRKIKH
+246 KENKKIKH
-254 TSVGGWIGITD
+254 TSIGGWIGITD

-274 NQNEPITQ
+274 NQNEPIHQ

-367 GNFGWSIIVFT
+367 GNFGWSIIAFT

-401 LGPELQRLKEQYGDD
+401 LGPEMQRLKEQYGDD

-448 FFSLYKVLFVTIE
+448 FFALYKVLFVTIE

-481 LLTLFGFVDWNVP
+481 LLTAFGFFDWNVP
-494 GIFQLFNIGIWPI
+494 GILQLFNIGIWPI

-572 INS
+572 IKS

>member
-1 MDHLDTTLQKNNME
+1 ME

-20 FLAIVISM
+20 FLAIIISM

-43 VPVSED
+43 GPVTED
-49 QTVEQSSVD
+49 NNAQESVSLDIQSTSSALLLDREQV
-58 LNIQNTNSQII
+58 LEETL
-69 VNRNEVISSSGR
+69 R
-81 VSFDN
+81 VTFDN
-86 GKIKGS
+86 SKIKGS

-98 IIDDLV
+98 IIDDLI
-104 LEEFRETLDPTSDLI
+104 LEEYRETLDPTSDFI
-119 EFLNPLGSQDAYYL
+119 TYLNPLGSQDAYYL
-133 DTGWVSSDNTLELPN
+133 DTGWVSPDSTIELPN
-148 NKSIWKTD
+148 NKSVWKAD
-156 KTSMGIDDPVKLFWS
+156 KSSIGINDPVKLTWQ
-171 NSQGITFEK
+171 NSQNIIFEK
-180 IISLDENYLFN
+180 IITLDDHYLFS

-198 NSDKSFDL
+198 NSGKSFDL
-206 FPFGL
+206 YPFGL
-211 SKRQGIPDM
+211 SKRQGIPQM
-220 QNFFILHEGPISITD
+220 ENFFILHEGPLSITD
-235 SVLEEY
+235 SVLKEY

-246 KEKRKIKH
+246 KDQKKIKLN
-254 TSVGGWIGITD
+254 SVGGWIGMTD
-265 KYWQTAIIP
+265 KYWQTAIISD
-274 NQNEPITQ
+274 QNEPVQQ

-288 AENVDNF
+288 AENTDNF
-295 QTDIVGEKIAVSNG
+295 QTDLVGAKIVIGDGDNV
-309 ASISHNFKLFAG
+309 SHNLKLFAG
-321 PKIVSVIDTY
+321 PKIVQVIEQY
-331 MEEYGIQEFDRSVD
+331 MDEYGVQEFDRSVD

-355 IFNVLQFVFGYV
+355 IFHVLEFIFGYV
-367 GNFGWSIIVFT
+367 GNFGWSIVIFT
-378 ILMRIC
+378 LLMRIC
-384 FFPLAQQSF
+384 FFPLAQASF

-494 GIFQLFNIGIWPI
+494 GILQLFNIGIWPI

>member
-1 MDHLDTTLQKNNME
+1 ME

-20 FLAIVISM
+20 FLAIIISM

-43 VPVSED
+43 TPVTED
-49 QTVEQSSVD
+49 TNTQDSVSLDIQSATSAILLDRDQV
-58 LNIQNTNSQII
+58 LEETI
-69 VNRNEVISSSGR
+69 R
-81 VSFDN
+81 VKFDN
-86 GKIKGS
+86 SKIKGS

-104 LEEFRETLDPTSDLI
+104 LEEYRETLDPTSDFI
-119 EFLNPLGSQDAYYL
+119 TYLNPLGSQDAYYL
-133 DTGWVSSDNTLELPN
+133 DTGWVSPDSAIELPN
-148 NKSIWKTD
+148 NKSVWKAD
-156 KTSMGIDDPVKLFWS
+156 KSSIGMNDPVKLTWQ
-171 NSQGITFEK
+171 NSQNITFEK
-180 IISLDENYLFN
+180 IITLDEHYLFC

-198 NSDKSFDL
+198 NSGKSFDL
-206 FPFGL
+206 YPFGL
-211 SKRQGIPDM
+211 SKRQGIPEM
-220 QNFFILHEGPISITD
+220 ENFFILHEGPLSITD
-235 SVLEEY
+235 SVLKEY

-246 KEKRKIKH
+246 KDKKKIKLN
-254 TSVGGWIGITD
+254 SVGGWIGMTD
-265 KYWQTAIIP
+265 KYWQTAIISD
-274 NQNEPITQ
+274 QNEPIQQ
-282 TYSYSF
+282 TYSYSYV
-288 AENVDNF
+288 ENTDNF
-295 QTDIVGEKIAVSNG
+295 QTDLVGTKIVVGEGDN
-309 ASISHNFKLFAG
+309 ISHNLKLFAG
-321 PKIVSVIDTY
+321 PKIVSVIDQY
-331 MEEYGIQEFDRSVD
+331 MDEYGVQEFDRSVD

-355 IFNVLQFVFGYV
+355 IFHVLEFIFGYV
-367 GNFGWSIIVFT
+367 GNFGWAIIIFT
-378 ILMRIC
+378 LLMRIC
-384 FFPLAQQSF
+384 FFPLAQASF

-448 FFSLYKVLFVTIE
+448 FFALYKVLFVTIE

-469 WIHDLSAPDPLG
+469 WISDLSAPDPLG

-494 GIFQLFNIGIWPI
+494 GILQLFNIGIWPI

>member
-1 MDHLDTTLQKNNME
+1 ME

-43 VPVSED
+43 APISEE
-49 QTVEQSSVD
+49 QTFEENSVELS
-58 LNIQNTNSQII
+58 IQNTNTQIVI
-69 VNRNEVISSSGR
+69 NRDEVISSSGR
-81 VSFDN
+81 VIFDN

-98 IIDDLV
+98 FIDDLV

-133 DTGWVSSDNTLELPN
+133 DTGWVSSDSTLELPS

-156 KTSMGIDDPVKLFWS
+156 KTSMGVDDPVKLFWT

-198 NSDKSFDL
+198 NSDRSFDL

-211 SKRQGIPDM
+211 SKRQGIPEM

-235 SVLEEY
+235 GVLEEY

-246 KEKRKIKH
+246 KENKKIKH
-254 TSVGGWIGITD
+254 TSIGGWIGITD

-274 NQNEPITQ
+274 NQNEPIHQ

-367 GNFGWSIIVFT
+367 GNFGWSIIAFT

-401 LGPELQRLKEQYGDD
+401 LGPEMQRLKEQYGDD

-435 IAGCLPILLQIPV
+435 VAGCLPILLQIPV
-448 FFSLYKVLFVTIE
+448 FFALYKVLFVTIE

-481 LLTLFGFVDWNVP
+481 LLTAFGFFDWNVP
-494 GIFQLFNIGIWPI
+494 GILQLFNIGIWPI

-572 INS
+572 IKS

>member
-1 MDHLDTTLQKNNME
+1 ME

-28 AIIFGFQLLV
+28 AIIFGFQLLI

-43 VPVSED
+43 APVSED
-49 QTVEQSSVD
+49 QIVEQSSVD

-69 VNRNEVISSSGR
+69 INRDEVISSSGR

-156 KTSMGIDDPVKLFWS
+156 KISMGIDDPVKLFWS

-321 PKIVSVIDTY
+321 PKIVSVIDAY
-331 MEEYGIQEFDRSVD
+331 VEEYGIQEFDRSVD

-401 LGPELQRLKEQYGDD
+401 LGPEMQRLKEQYGDD

-448 FFSLYKVLFVTIE
+448 FFALYKVLFVTIE

-481 LLTLFGFVDWNVP
+481 LLTAFGLFDWNVP
-494 GIFQLFNIGIWPI
+494 GILQLFNIGIWPI

-563 QQYVIQRKI
+563 QQYIIQRKI
-572 INS
+572 MKS

>member
-1 MDHLDTTLQKNNME
+1 ME

-20 FLAIVISM
+20 FLAIIISM

-43 VPVSED
+43 VPVTEETNTQESVSLDIQGTTSTILLDRNQVLEE
-49 QTVEQSSVD
+49 TV
-58 LNIQNTNSQII
+58 
-69 VNRNEVISSSGR
+69 R
-81 VSFDN
+81 VTFDN
-86 GKIKGS
+86 SKIKGS

-104 LEEFRETLDPTSDLI
+104 LEEYRETLDPTSDFI
-119 EFLNPLGSQDAYYL
+119 GFLNPLGSEGAYYL
-133 DTGWVSSDNTLELPN
+133 DTGWVSPDSSIELPN
-148 NKSIWKTD
+148 NKSKWTAD
-156 KTSMGIDDPVKLFWS
+156 KTSIGINDPVKITWT
-171 NSQGITFEK
+171 NSQNIIFEK
-180 IISLDENYLFN
+180 IITLDEHYLFS

-206 FPFGL
+206 YPFGL
-211 SKRQGIPDM
+211 SKRQGLPEM
-220 QNFFILHEGPISITD
+220 QNFFILHEGPLSVTD
-235 SVLEEY
+235 GVLEEY

-246 KEKRKIKH
+246 KEKQKIKLN
-254 TSVGGWIGITD
+254 SVGGWIGMTD
-265 KYWQTAIIP
+265 KYWQTTIIP
-274 NQNEPITQ
+274 NQNEPIQQ

-288 AENVDNF
+288 VENIDNF
-295 QTDIVGEKIAVSNG
+295 QTDLVGAKIVVGSGDN
-309 ASISHNFKLFAG
+309 ISHNLKLFAG
-321 PKIVSVIDTY
+321 PKIVSVIEQY
-331 MEEYGIQEFDRSVD
+331 MDEYGVQEFDRSVD

-355 IFNVLQFVFGYV
+355 IFHVLEFIFGYV
-367 GNFGWSIIVFT
+367 GNFGWAIIIFT

-448 FFSLYKVLFVTIE
+448 FFALYKVLFVTIE

-494 GIFQLFNIGIWPI
+494 GILQLFNIGIWPI